1 MKAVATCQSYTLIKK
16 RLRNHTIITG
26 GTVSGYYF
34 LHHGVSLGMSSFI
47 GAASSVAYVQ
57 LLANYV
63 DNVESLGFQKQLLV
77 PGCMALGEF
86 LWNTYSG
93 SAIELD
99 YLTTIVGFFAYKLA
113 LFGFLFDEIIK
124 E

>member
-1 MKAVATCQSYTLIKK
+1 MKAVATCHSYTLIKR

-34 LHHGVSLGMSSFI
+34 LNHGVSLGVSSFI

-57 LLANYV
+57 MLANYV
-63 DNVESLGFQKQLLV
+63 DNVESSGFQKQLLV

-93 SAIELD
+93 TAIELD

-113 LFGFLFDEIIK
+113 LFGFLFDEIVK